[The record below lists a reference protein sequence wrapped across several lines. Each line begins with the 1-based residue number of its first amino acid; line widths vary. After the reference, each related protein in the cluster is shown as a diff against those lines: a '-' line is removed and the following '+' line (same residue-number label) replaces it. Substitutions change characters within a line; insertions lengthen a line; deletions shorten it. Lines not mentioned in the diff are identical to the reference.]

1 MTGNGPNHRR
11 GNGGREIF
19 VPRGRRRA
27 RTRRRQAKS
36 KRRRVLVLVALLLL
50 TGAIAAVAGVAWS
63 GARAFASS
71 CSLDSLQPVAIGQNS
86 FVYASDGSLLGAI
99 PSEQNRQPVTVDEMS
114 HWIIEATVAIEDRR
128 FFEHEGV
135 DYSAILRAALRNLES
150 GEIVEGAS
158 TITQQLVRNL
168 YIGREPTFERK
179 VTEAC
184 LALKLEDN
192 FTKTEILETYLNQV
206 YFGNLA
212 YGIEAASQTYYSK
225 PASELKL
232 KEAALLAGLPQQPS
246 VFDPFQRPEEAVR
259 RRNVVLQAMLE
270 ANFITRNQYD
280 KAVEAPLE
288 LKQGRLYTRI
298 REPFFFSFVRDQLIE
313 AYGAATVRTGGLQVF
328 TTIDRDFQRYARQ
341 AIRENLDE
349 PTDPASAV
357 VAINPRTGAIRA
369 MASVAPG
376 RSDLEFNLAAQGRRQ
391 AGSAFKTF
399 VLTESIRRG
408 ISPQSTH
415 YLSAPFLYQP
425 DPLAEPWDVSTFDHS
440 YYGPTPISV
449 ATLRS
454 DNTVYAR
461 LTVDL
466 GPESVADLAQEMGI
480 QTTLQ
485 PVASIGLGS
494 NSVSVLEMASA
505 YATLAAGGVYSS
517 PFAIRKVVLPDGTED
532 EESGWG
538 RPRRKRVLPDWVA
551 AEVTKILEQNVLGG
565 TGTRANIGRP
575 AAGKTGTTDDFADA
589 WFVGYTPNLSTA
601 VWVGFPNAQI
611 EMRNVHGISV
621 SGGSFPAQIWAA
633 FMSAALDGTEPE
645 DWPVPS
651 EVPIWQPFFGENQYS
666 GPLTTTEEE
675 EEEEEEEETTTT
687 EEEPP
692 PPPSEP
698 IEPPGPPE
706 EPPPPTEP
714 PPPPQQ
720 PPPPPQQPPPPPQQP
735 PPPQPP
741 PEPPP
746 EPAVEAPP
754 PEP

>member
-1 MTGNGPNHRR
+1 MTENGPNHRR
-11 GNGGREIF
+11 GNGGRQIF

-27 RTRRRQAKS
+27 CIRRQQAKS
-36 KRRRVLVLVALLLL
+36 RRRKVAVLVVLLILVGATAALVG
-50 TGAIAAVAGVAWS
+50 TFWS
-63 GARAFASS
+63 GARAFAAS
-71 CSLDSLQPVAIGQNS
+71 CSLDSLQPVSIGQNS

-99 PSEQNRQPVTVDEMS
+99 PSEQNRQPVTLDEMS
-114 HWIIEATVAIEDRR
+114 HWLVEATVAIEDRR

-150 GEIVEGAS
+150 GQIVEGAS
-158 TITQQLVRNL
+158 TISQQLVRNL
-168 YIGREPTFERK
+168 YIGRETTFERK

-192 FTKTEILETYLNQV
+192 FTKEQILETYLNQV

-225 PASELKL
+225 PASDLKL
-232 KEAALLAGLPQQPS
+232 KEAALLAGMPQQPS
-246 VFDPFQRPEEAVR
+246 VSDPFQRPEEAVR
-259 RRNVVLQAMLE
+259 RRNAVLRAMLE
-270 ANFITRNQYD
+270 SGFVTRQQYD
-280 KAVEAPLE
+280 KAVEALLQLE
-288 LKQGRLYTRI
+288 QGRLYTRI

-313 AYGAATVRTGGLQVF
+313 TYGAATVRTGGLQVF
-328 TTIDRDFQRYARQ
+328 TTIDRDFQRLARQ
-341 AIRENLDE
+341 SIRDNLDD

-399 VLTESIRRG
+399 VLTEAVRRG
-408 ISPQSTH
+408 INPESTY
-415 YLSAPFLYQP
+415 YLSAPFRYQP
-425 DPLAEPWDVSTFDHS
+425 DPLAEPWEVRTFDHS

-454 DNTVYAR
+454 DNSVYAR
-461 LTVDL
+461 LTVDV

-505 YATLAAGGVYSS
+505 YATLAGGGVYSE

-532 EESGWG
+532 EETGWG
-538 RPRRKRVLPDWVA
+538 RPNRRRVLPDWVA
-551 AEVTKILEQNVLGG
+551 AEVTRILEQNVLGG

-575 AAGKTGTTDDFADA
+575 VAGKTGTTDDFADA
-589 WFVGYTPNLSTA
+589 WFVGYTPNLATA

-621 SGGSFPAQIWAA
+621 SGGTFPAQIWAV
-633 FMSAALDGTEPE
+633 FVGEALEGTEPE
-645 DWPVPS
+645 DWPSPS
-651 EVPIWQPFFGENQYS
+651 EFPVWKPFSGEFQ
-666 GPLTTTEEE
+666 
-675 EEEEEEEETTTT
+675 
-687 EEEPP
+687 
-692 PPPSEP
+692 
-698 IEPPGPPE
+698 
-706 EPPPPTEP
+706 
-714 PPPPQQ
+714 
-720 PPPPPQQPPPPPQQP
+720 
-735 PPPQPP
+735 
-741 PEPPP
+741 
-746 EPAVEAPP
+746 
-754 PEP
+754 